1 MNNQTRVDVE
11 EVLGQMPVGGYRI
24 AVFALA
30 VLLAM
35 LDGIDNV
42 TLGLVAPALS
52 AELQIP
58 KADLAAVFTATLVGL
73 TVGAMV
79 LGPAGDKRG
88 RRPAILACAAF
99 FGVFTLAIHY
109 VQGLNMLILF
119 RFLAGIGIGGLL
131 PNICALVSEYSPNK
145 HKQTGVLVVSGG
157 IAAGAMLGG
166 ILASFIEP
174 AFGWRS
180 LFMVAG
186 GITIFALLVAI
197 VLLPESI
204 RFMAARNPADP
215 DVYRLL
221 KRAVPSADIPRDARW
236 IVSGRSAG
244 GTFRQLFAG
253 GMAVTTIVLWVSYIL
268 VLSTMYLLFQW
279 LPTLA
284 RDFGFSPAMATY
296 ASTVFNLGGMVGSII
311 LGPMAARWGAYRV
324 SAINFLLIIPGVI
337 ALAYSRDMQMLLL
350 FSSFVTGWTIM
361 GGLGV
366 INALTTDAYPTASRS
381 TGLGWASGV
390 GPLGSSLSPSFIG
403 WLMVS
408 DGWTP
413 HDILMLPIVPAIIL
427 TIAVV
432 TVGSLNR
439 KQAATLSGIATTHV

>member
-1 MNNQTRVDVE
+1 MNTQTTVDVE
-11 EVLGQMPVGGYRI
+11 KVLGEMPVGGYRI

-58 KADLAAVFTATLVGL
+58 KTDLASVFTATLVGL

-79 LGPAGDKRG
+79 LGPAGDKWG
-88 RRPAILACAAF
+88 RRPATLACTAS

-109 VQGLNMLILF
+109 VHGLNMLILF

-145 HKQTGVLVVSGG
+145 HRQTGVLVVSGG
-157 IAAGAMLGG
+157 IAAGAMLGS
-166 ILASFIEP
+166 ILATFIEP

-186 GITIFALLVAI
+186 GMTIIALVVAI

-204 RFMAARNPADP
+204 RFLIARNPSHP
-215 DVYRLL
+215 DVYPLL
-221 KRAVPSADIPRDARW
+221 KRVSPSADVPQNARW
-236 IVSGRSAG
+236 MVSERPAAGR
-244 GTFRQLFAG
+244 FRELFAG
-253 GMAVTTIVLWVSYIL
+253 GMALTTIVLWVSYFLI
-268 VLSTMYLLFQW
+268 LSTMYLLFQW

-284 RDFGFSPAMATY
+284 REFGFSPAVATY
-296 ASTVFNLGGMVGSII
+296 ASTVFNLGGMVGSIA
-311 LGPMAARWGAYRV
+311 LGPMAARWGVYRV
-324 SAINFLLIIPGVI
+324 SAINFLVIIPGMV
-337 ALAYSRDMQMLLL
+337 ALASSRDMQTLLL

-366 INALTTDAYPTASRS
+366 INALTTNAYPTASRS

-390 GPLGSSLSPSFIG
+390 GRLGSSFSPSFIG

-408 DGWTP
+408 GGWAA
-413 HDILMLPIVPAIIL
+413 HDILMLPIAPAVIL
-427 TIAVV
+427 TLAVL
-432 TVGSLNR
+432 TVGALNR
-439 KQAATLSGIATTHV
+439 KQATNVSGIAATHI

>member
-1 MNNQTRVDVE
+1 MNTQTRVDVE
-11 EVLGQMPVGGYRI
+11 QVLGQMPVGGYRI

-58 KADLAAVFTATLVGL
+58 KTDLASVFTATLIGL

-79 LGPAGDKRG
+79 LGPAGDKWG
-88 RRPAILACAAF
+88 RRPATLACTAF
-99 FGVFTLAIHY
+99 FGIFTLAIHY

-145 HKQTGVLVVSGG
+145 HRQTGVLVVSGG

-174 AFGWRS
+174 VFGWRS

-186 GITIFALLVAI
+186 GLTIVALVVAI
-197 VLLPESI
+197 ILLPESI
-204 RFMAARNPADP
+204 RFLIARNPTHP

-221 KRAVPSADIPRDARW
+221 KRISPSADVPQSARW
-236 IVSGRSAG
+236 IVSERQAA
-244 GTFRQLFAG
+244 GTFRELFAG
-253 GMAVTTIVLWVSYIL
+253 GMAVKTIVLWVSYIL
-268 VLSTMYLLFQW
+268 ILSTMYLLFQW

-284 RDFGFSPAMATY
+284 REFGFSPAIATY
-296 ASTVFNLGGMVGSII
+296 ASTVFNLGGMVGSIA
-311 LGPMAARWGAYRV
+311 LGPMAARWGVYRV
-324 SAINFLLIIPGVI
+324 SAINFLVIIPGMI
-337 ALAYSRDMQMLLL
+337 ALASSRDMQTLLL

-366 INALTTDAYPTASRS
+366 INALTTEAYPTASRS
-381 TGLGWASGV
+381 TGLGWASGI
-390 GPLGSSLSPSFIG
+390 GRLGSSFSPSFIG

-408 DGWTP
+408 GGWAA
-413 HDILMLPIVPAIIL
+413 HDILMLPIAPAIFL
-427 TIAVV
+427 TIAVL
-432 TVGSLNR
+432 TVGALNR
-439 KQAATLSGIATTHV
+439 KQATNVSGIAATHI